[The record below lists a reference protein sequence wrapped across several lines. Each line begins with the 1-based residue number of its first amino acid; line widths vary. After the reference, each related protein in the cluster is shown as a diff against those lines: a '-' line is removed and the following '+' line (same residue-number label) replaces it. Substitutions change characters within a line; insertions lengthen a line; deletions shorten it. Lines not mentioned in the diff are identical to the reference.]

1 MKFLLQQMKHQ
12 QQNQA
17 KIKPKNNQI
26 AMITEY
32 LLNRCFSANNER
44 LFTRKII
51 SVDKLETYLF

>member
-1 MKFLLQQMKHQ
+1 MKHQ